1 MDERNEIN
9 MVHNTLGRV
18 AGIAAFVL
26 MIARLGRLL
35 ETGGVAPAWH
45 LILVA
50 SAFLGSV
57 IWWLMSQTTNSERL
71 ALSLFVA
78 AGVIVFLRIAVPQS
92 LFLGFF
98 PGPETPGALITELS
112 ESFDIFRFGVSPV
125 FPSSGIIAFLALIMW
140 ATGGLFVWGAGTGPA
155 AAMSLPSIAVY
166 LQFAVMDRQP
176 AGRGWMLG
184 AVTIFG
190 LAIAAV
196 ANEQRT
202 NAGRVRDKD
211 GRPLPRRGGAM
222 AMGLAAVVAV
232 SSIAMVG
239 AASSIVPEEGNAQW
253 RTGGGYGEGFGGISF
268 NRLVGLQ
275 KRVISRSNAELFI
288 ATVDESA
295 PPPSQIYWRM
305 ETLDRYDGQ
314 SWLPTAESLA
324 RYTPT
329 SAGGDPAHAY
339 QGTTATFTQRVRIEA
354 LRGPL
359 APTAGVATALQSDTE
374 DINQFQVARDGAL
387 VIQSQLDE
395 GMTYQV
401 EAVFPLERA
410 DIGALAT
417 GANGELTPLFAEA
430 SRVGAY
436 PVTAT
441 PVNRSVERPTDL
453 GRYVEL
459 PDDLPPEIVT
469 VARQRTAGA
478 QSDFERATLLQ
489 HWFRDSGD
497 FTYSTDI
504 TPGHTD
510 LKLADWLTDES
521 SVDYRTGY
529 CEQFAASMAVLGRS
543 LGIPTRV
550 VWGFTPGEVITQADG
565 TSAIVVRD
573 RNAHS
578 WVEMW
583 MDGFGWVKFD
593 PTPRSDGTLPE
604 SFTAGFNPVDFVAD
618 VPNGSQ
624 TVDQP
629 GFIED
634 GRQLEID
641 LSDNP
646 IGGENNGGFNFPLWI
661 VVISLL
667 ALAALAVPI
676 IKKIRRQRRLR
687 TIQHGDITAAWDEI
701 VDQLTDLGIAVPAHK
716 TPMEFAHATDRSLVP
731 LAKAYGASI
740 YGGYSGAG
748 KLDDFLAAER
758 WMKLKYEGG
767 ERMRAQFNP
776 SSLIKRQ
783 S

>member
-1 MDERNEIN
+1 
-9 MVHNTLGRV
+9 
-18 AGIAAFVL
+18 
-26 MIARLGRLL
+26 
-35 ETGGVAPAWH
+35 
-45 LILVA
+45 
-50 SAFLGSV
+50 
-57 IWWLMSQTTNSERL
+57 
-71 ALSLFVA
+71 
-78 AGVIVFLRIAVPQS
+78 
-92 LFLGFF
+92 
-98 PGPETPGALITELS
+98 
-112 ESFDIFRFGVSPV
+112 
-125 FPSSGIIAFLALIMW
+125 
-140 ATGGLFVWGAGTGPA
+140 
-155 AAMSLPSIAVY
+155 
-166 LQFAVMDRQP
+166 
-176 AGRGWMLG
+176 
-184 AVTIFG
+184 
-190 LAIAAV
+190 
-196 ANEQRT
+196 
-202 NAGRVRDKD
+202 
-211 GRPLPRRGGAM
+211 
-222 AMGLAAVVAV
+222 
-232 SSIAMVG
+232 
-239 AASSIVPEEGNAQW
+239 
-253 RTGGGYGEGFGGISF
+253 
-268 NRLVGLQ
+268 
-275 KRVISRSNAELFI
+275 
-288 ATVDESA
+288 
-295 PPPSQIYWRM
+295 M

-634 GRQLEID
+634 GRQLETG

>member
-1 MDERNEIN
+1 

-35 ETGGVAPAWH
+35 ETGGEAPAWH

-50 SAFLGSV
+50 TAFLGGV
-57 IWWLMSQTTNSERL
+57 IWWLVSQTTNSNRV
-71 ALSLFVA
+71 ALSLFTA
-78 AGVIVFLRIAVPQS
+78 AGVIVFLRIAVAQS
-92 LFLGFF
+92 LLLGFF
-98 PGPETPGALITELS
+98 PGPETFSALITELS

-140 ATGGLFVWGAGTGPA
+140 AIGGLFVWGAGNGPA
-155 AAMSLPSIAVY
+155 VAMSLPSIAMY

-176 AGRGWMLG
+176 AGRGWMMG

-190 LAIAAV
+190 LGIAAV
-196 ANEQRT
+196 ANDQRT
-202 NAGRVRDKD
+202 NAGRIRDKD
-211 GRPLPRRGGAM
+211 GRPLPRRGGAT
-222 AMGLAAVVAV
+222 
-232 SSIAMVG
+232 SIAMAAVIAVTSIALVG
-239 AASSIVPEEGNAQW
+239 SAASIVPEEGNAQW

-288 ATVDESA
+288 ATVDPNA

-324 RYTPT
+324 RYTPS
-329 SAGGDPAHAY
+329 SAGGDPAHTY
-339 QGTTATFTQRVRIEA
+339 QGTTTSFTQRVRIEA

-359 APTAGVATALQSDTE
+359 APTAGIATALQSDTE

-401 EAVFPLERA
+401 EATYPLERA
-410 DIGALAT
+410 DIAALAT
-417 GANGELTPLFAEA
+417 GPDGELTPLFAEA

-441 PVNRSVERPTDL
+441 PSDRDSQRPADL
-453 GRYVEL
+453 DRYVEL
-459 PDDLPPEIVT
+459 PDDLPAEIAG
-469 VARQRTAGA
+469 VARETTAGA

-489 HWFRDSGD
+489 HWFRDSGS
-497 FTYSTDI
+497 FTYSTEI
-504 TPGHTD
+504 TPGHTE
-510 LKLADWLTDES
+510 LKLADWLTDET

-543 LGIPTRV
+543 LGIPSRV
-550 VWGFTPGEVITQADG
+550 VWGFTPGEVITQSDG
-565 TSAIVVRD
+565 TNAIVVRD

-593 PTPRSDGTLPE
+593 PTPRTDGALPA
-604 SFTAGFNPVDFVAD
+604 SYTAGFNPDEFVAD
-618 VPNGSQ
+618 APGGSQ

-634 GRQLEID
+634 GPQLEID

-646 IGGENNGGFNFPLWI
+646 IGGGNGDGINLSWWVWI
-661 VVISLL
+661 IPVVV
-667 ALAALAVPI
+667 LAVFAIPI
-676 IKKIRRQRRLR
+676 FKNVRRRRRLR
-687 TIQHGDITAAWDEI
+687 TILKGDITAAWDEI
-701 VDQLTDLGIAVPAHK
+701 VDQLTDLGINVPAHN
-716 TPMEFAHATDRSLVP
+716 TPIEFARSTDRSLVP
-731 LAKAYGASI
+731 LATAYGASI

-748 KLDDFLAAER
+748 KMDDFLAAER

-767 ERMRAQFNP
+767 ERMRARFNP